1 MAKIK
6 AESSQDIVE
15 AIDRLERQSDTCY
28 AGLSL
33 LERHWNYA
41 AWLSLTECV
50 RRIERSLTPSEYGS
64 SKHKILVMNLA
75 RVAGQLW
82 KFAHDHGRPKQC
94 APSVFRWFP
103 HAAQESALAFD
114 VAWPYAQFCL
124 HFPGWHKG
132 LYAAQ
137 MEEAATIRFHICS
150 SQLAKRVS
158 AYGKGIRPGELAL
171 VTAEEPQQ
179 LPSLTR
185 ALSEAF
191 EDAIRGA
198 EGHGL
203 FSVKF
208 GPLRRLRSLLAE
220 MYSERLSSRMRRYP
234 SISVGDYSLEQF
246 RAFYAGLLA
255 VVGAH
260 EHLCF
265 LWARSRS
272 RPLESLV
279 LVYPRL
285 KWIQLI
291 SEYSGLAVSCI
302 EHILPD
308 LTFGAFASQDLQM
321 TPFVPLADDSS
332 LLGVVPHFP
341 LQSNSEENILRV
353 CSYRRPNVYSQTS
366 LTKEAEMRDR
376 LKSAVKPPR
385 LVSGPLDLGKGVP
398 DLDLVIEDPAGG
410 TILLAELKWPRKPYA
425 PREFPE
431 RDKELQKG
439 IAQIR
444 AISSFLAAKPGFL
457 ADRGYVRRP
466 LTDYALV
473 QYCVVSRDHLIETQ
487 DAEYPVYG
495 YEIFERE
502 MSGPK
507 DMSSILVFLNS
518 MDWLPREGVDFTL
531 QWIEDR
537 VAGVTV
543 FSELFLLI
551 PRAPTTGR

>member
-1 MAKIK
+1 MVAKTK
-6 AESSQDIVE
+6 AESPQHVVE
-15 AIDRLERQSDTCY
+15 TIERLERQSDACCT
-28 AGLSL
+28 GLGL
-33 LERHWNYA
+33 LGHAWNYA

-50 RRIERSLTPSEYGS
+50 RRIETNLTPNEYGG

-82 KFAHDHGRPKQC
+82 RFAHDHGRPRQC
-94 APSVFRWFP
+94 APSAFRWFP
-103 HAAQESALAFD
+103 RVARESALAFD
-114 VAWPYAQFCL
+114 VAWPYSQFCL
-124 HFPGWHKG
+124 HFPGWHRG
-132 LYAAQ
+132 LYAA
-137 MEEAATIRFHICS
+137 EIEDANTIRFHIGS
-150 SQLAKRVS
+150 SQLARRVS
-158 AYGKGIRPGELAL
+158 AYGKGIRPGELSL
-171 VTAEEPQQ
+171 VTSEEPQQ
-179 LPSLTR
+179 LPSLSR
-185 ALSEAF
+185 ALIEAF
-191 EDAIRGA
+191 EEAIRGA
-198 EGHGL
+198 EGRGL
-203 FSVKF
+203 FSVRF
-208 GPLRRLRSLLAE
+208 GPLGRLRSLLAE
-220 MYSERLSSRMRRYP
+220 MYSERLSNRLRRYP

-246 RAFYAGLLA
+246 RAFYSGLLA

-279 LVYPRL
+279 LVYPRV
-285 KWIQLI
+285 KWNELI

-385 LVSGPLDLGKGVP
+385 LVCGPLNLGKGVP
-398 DLDLVIEDPAGG
+398 DLDLVIEDLASG
-410 TILLAELKWPRKPYA
+410 TLLLAELKWPRKPYA

-431 RDKELQKG
+431 RDKELRKG

-444 AISSFLAAKPGFL
+444 AVRSFLSAGPGFL

-487 DAEYPVYG
+487 DEEYPVYS
-495 YEIFERE
+495 YDVFENE

-507 DMSSILVFLNS
+507 DMPSILAFLNS
-518 MDWLPREGVDFTL
+518 MDWLPREDEDFTF
-531 QWIEDR
+531 QWTADK

-543 FSELFLLI
+543 FSELFLLKSHG
-551 PRAPTTGR
+551 ALTM